1 MRIYLNVPYEDK
13 ELAKQKGC
21 WWDDHKRQWF
31 IENPI
36 HLDQYMR
43 WMPEHLLT
51 PTKSKPIKH
60 TPFINNKITRD
71 QLKRQQELRRKKT
84 RR

>member
-1 MRIYLNVPYEDK
+1 MRIYLNVPYEEK
-13 ELAKQKGC
+13 ELAKRRGC
-21 WWDDHKRQWF
+21 WWDDYKRQWF
-31 IENPI
+31 IENPTNI
-36 HLDQYMR
+36 GLFIK

-60 TPFINNKITRD
+60 TKFVNNKISKD
-71 QLKRQQELRRKKT
+71 QLKRQKELRRKKT